1 MRTDLRLNQFIFYGI
16 AAVGIGLF
24 ALGYGKSEVCTWIG
38 VALLAVAVIIML
50 TIRCPNC
57 GQQLRVPR
65 GKGKL
70 SITCR
75 KECGVTYGV
84 YDSLAEAC
92 HSYRASRGHVTTLA
106 EKLRKTANA
115 KREERKEF
123 DAFIADM
130 GSPSVTEKKP
140 DEVSVDEDK
149 PTENGVEAKVF
160 FEREALGEKEDD
172 VAIAKEKS
180 AKEQTLSTAALALQ
194 ESGAGEVTLSSVA
207 GSKAQEPTEDLFELA
222 VNNEAVRLRIIGE
235 YLTSLGKSNAPLTA
249 VGGGTLASPPLK
261 AKTVG
266 EAGNMALLY
275 LRKPNT

>member
-1 MRTDLRLNQFIFYGI
+1 MEN
-16 AAVGIGLF
+16 
-24 ALGYGKSEVCTWIG
+24 KENVCGETTLTEG
-38 VALLAVAVIIML
+38 VAEASEKEASTVLGKFKDVSALERAYESLQAEF
-50 TIRCPNC
+50 TRRS
-57 GQQLRVPR
+57 QRLRELER
-65 GKGKL
+65 ESENFK
-70 SITCR
+70 R
-75 KECGVTYGV
+75 E
-84 YDSLAEAC
+84 
-92 HSYRASRGHVTTLA
+92 RAAQSGA

-115 KREERKEF
+115 KREERKGF

-180 AKEQTLSTAALALQ
+180 AKEQTLGTAALALQ

-235 YLTSLGKSNAPLTA
+235 YLTSLGRSNAPLTA